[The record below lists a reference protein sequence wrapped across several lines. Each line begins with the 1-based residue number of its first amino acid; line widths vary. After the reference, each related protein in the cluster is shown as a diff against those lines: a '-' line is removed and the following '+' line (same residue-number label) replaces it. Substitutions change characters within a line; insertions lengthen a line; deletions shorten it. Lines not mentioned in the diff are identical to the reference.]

1 MRKRRFRAYKERETE
16 MATDR
21 REVRLGRK
29 GRRATAMNRDGKGRE
44 TRAGGRAG
52 GHGFICSTLSFFTTN
67 NWWYIFDIEYL
78 FRSKFT
84 FLSVI
89 TFHIYYFGGKL
100 GPFSRGPNFNST
112 LPINI
117 LNNFHLKYTWKFSSS

>member
-44 TRAGGRAG
+44 TRAGG
-52 GHGFICSTLSFFTTN
+52 HGFICSTLSFFTTN
-67 NWWYIFDIEYL
+67 N
-78 FRSKFT
+78 
-84 FLSVI
+84 
-89 TFHIYYFGGKL
+89 
-100 GPFSRGPNFNST
+100 
-112 LPINI
+112 
-117 LNNFHLKYTWKFSSS
+117 